1 MGYYITREG
10 IQPNPEKV
18 VDFLDTTEPR
28 NLKEMQALNGKITAL
43 GWFIARLTNKA
54 IPLFQTLKGCIDKSN
69 FKWMREAEHTL

>member
-18 VDFLDTTEPR
+18 VDLLDTMGPR
-28 NLKEMQALNGKITAL
+28 NLKEMQPLNGKITAL
-43 GWFIARLTNKA
+43 GRFIARLMDKA
-54 IPLFQTLKGCIDKSN
+54 ISLFQTLKGCIDKRN